1 MERVMEIS
9 RAERSVG
16 FTGAVSGT
24 PKRKWAVLPF
34 LAMAK
39 NQEME
44 TSNFEPGCRKFKELF
59 CHFTLATEPLL
70 AEKLVGMRTQILE
83 IGALMRPAIILASQN
98 SRQIPRKI
106 QKSRRT

>member
-24 PKRKWAVLPF
+24 PKRKWSVLPF

-44 TSNFEPGCRKFKELF
+44 TSNFEPGCRKFK
-59 CHFTLATEPLL
+59 
-70 AEKLVGMRTQILE
+70 KLWSFYT
-83 IGALMRPAIILASQN
+83 SH
-98 SRQIPRKI
+98 
-106 QKSRRT
+106 